1 MRILHIIGTLSPEA
15 GGPTES
21 VRVLMS
27 YGPIG
32 YTGEVVTLDDPSA
45 PFLKDMS
52 FPVHALG
59 PTRTKYGFN
68 RKLLPWLREN
78 RARFDGVVVNGLWQY
93 CGFAAWR
100 ALSGNTPY
108 VVFTHGMLDP
118 YFKHAFPLKHIKK
131 WLYWVP
137 AEYRILRDAYR
148 VLFTSTAEKR
158 LAEQS
163 FWLHRWNP
171 YVVPYGASGPPPKD
185 SRELEDAFFVKCP
198 LVRGRRFLLFLGRI
212 HKKKGCDLLI
222 RAFAKVAKE
231 DPELDLVMAGPDPQL
246 WSAGLN
252 EMAQKAGIGGRV
264 YWPGMLTGDAKWGA
278 FYASEAFV
286 LPSHQEN
293 FGIAVA
299 EALACGRPV
308 LLADK
313 VNIAEDIAEDRAGLM
328 ELDTADGTLHL
339 LKRWIAMTP
348 EERVAMGKRARQCFH
363 DRYDMRENAK
373 AIIRLFEAATAPAE
387 EHTVMSS

>member
-1 MRILHIIGTLSPEA
+1 MRILHIIGTLNPEA

-21 VRVLMS
+21 VRVLLS

-32 YTGEVVTLDDPSA
+32 YTGEVVTLDDPKA
-45 PFLKDMS
+45 PYLQRID

-68 RKLLPWLREN
+68 SKLLPWLKAN
-78 RARFDGVVVNGLWQY
+78 RSRFDGVVVNGLWQY
-93 CGFAAWR
+93 CGYAAWR

-118 YFKHAFPLKHIKK
+118 YFKYAFPLKHIKK

-148 VLFTSTAEKR
+148 VLFTSKAEKR

-163 FWLHRWNP
+163 FWLHKWNP
-171 YVVPYGASGPPPKD
+171 YVVPYGASGPPGD
-185 SRELEDAFFVKCP
+185 SESLKQAFFERYPEIRDK
-198 LVRGRRFLLFLGRI
+198 RFLLFLGRI
-212 HKKKGCDLLI
+212 HRKKGCDLLI
-222 RAFAKVAKE
+222 NAFGKVAQE
-231 DPELDLVMAGPDPQL
+231 DPQLHLVMAGPDQQH
-246 WSAGLN
+246 WSAELK
-252 EMAQKAGIGGRV
+252 EMAQKLHIHNRV
-264 YWPGMLTGDAKWGA
+264 HWPGMLTGNSKWGA
-278 FYASEAFV
+278 FFASEAFV

-299 EALACGRPV
+299 EALGCGTPV

-313 VNIAEDIAEDRAGLM
+313 VNIAEDIVEDRAGLV
-328 ELDTADGTLHL
+328 ELDTQEGTTNL
-339 LKRWIAMTP
+339 LRRWIATP
-348 EERVAMGKRARQCFH
+348 QDERSAMSKRATDCFRS
-363 DRYDMRENAK
+363 RYDMRENAK
-373 AIIRLFEAATAPAE
+373 AIIKLFETATTVSGAE
-387 EHTVMSS
+387 VQI